1 MPRKNIVAD
10 LDTIALTNAYRVD
23 SPDGPTLCSLIR
35 GATQCPLDHSALTH
49 DAAATDAFHMSADTL
64 SILMSRKPK
73 PWRDTTERL
82 RSTYMGRAMTV
93 RDVSSP
99 YAFSLRIEPLLFTES
114 VHPLD
119 SLHRRMRDHLKRRLK
134 RLPDLWFLPE
144 FENGELHI
152 HGMIDV
158 RQDEASATAEAL
170 RAAGGLWRAGK
181 GSARQLDL
189 RPCDHSDGWAQYASK
204 GLRLS
209 RDTLLSHL
217 ERRQAQR
224 RRAPAILICSSGL
237 RREAEAIYRR
247 DRNELFT
254 SRKLASQLFTFDP
267 LPAANCSSSGNF

>member
-1 MPRKNIVAD
+1 MARTFGKAAAKPSGSEVAKVISSGPPLLGRAPLAAKASATPNGKLGGPLPRKNIVAD

-170 RAAGGLWRAGK
+170 RAAGGFVN
-181 GSARQLDL
+181 S
-189 RPCDHSDGWAQYASK
+189 P
-204 GLRLS
+204 GL
-209 RDTLLSHL
+209 T
-217 ERRQAQR
+217 
-224 RRAPAILICSSGL
+224 
-237 RREAEAIYRR
+237 
-247 DRNELFT
+247 
-254 SRKLASQLFTFDP
+254 RK
-267 LPAANCSSSGNF
+267 